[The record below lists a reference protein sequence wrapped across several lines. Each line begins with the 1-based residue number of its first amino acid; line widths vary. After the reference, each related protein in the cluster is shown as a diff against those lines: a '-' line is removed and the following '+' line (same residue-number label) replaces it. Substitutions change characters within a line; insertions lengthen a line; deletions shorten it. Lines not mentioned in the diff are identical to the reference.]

1 MSRIGLA
8 LAAIPASFI
17 TAVLAPGSACAAATP
32 PAWVARSDAYTQP
45 VLKDTGRYHP
55 ESASEVGDESFDT
68 AVADFKPRVYEREL
82 ADTEKRLVELR
93 RERAAEQD
101 PKVRQDLDILIE
113 SRVKQI
119 ASMKLERQYLLD
131 YTNVGELVYGGL
143 QALLD
148 PRNKPERQKLALV
161 RLKRYAGRDAG
172 DKANPAPIATL
183 ARARTQ
189 ERLADKSLIGP
200 YVGEVEEALHNNA
213 TYMDGIAQMF
223 KKANVTGWEADFE
236 ALKMQVQDYDAFV
249 RASVLPR
256 ARKEV
261 RLPEALYV
269 NRLVNVGVD
278 IAPEQMIERASF
290 DFQEVRDEMQVVA
303 NGIAAQRHLPS
314 NDYREVLRELK
325 KTSIAPDQLLPSY
338 RSRLKDIEAIIR
350 QHHLVTL
357 PARDAN
363 IRIATEAEAARTP
376 APFMNP
382 PRLIG
387 NTGEYGEFVIPLSN
401 PNSKS
406 KERMNDFDY
415 AAVSWGVTAHEAR
428 PGHELQFASMVEQG
442 MSVARAR
449 FAFNSANVEG
459 WGLYSEA
466 LVLPYMPPEGQLA
479 ALQIRLL
486 RMARALLDPQI
497 NLGRMTPEQAKAFLM
512 KEVVLSEP
520 FAQSEVDRYSY
531 RMPGQATSY
540 YYGYVKLE
548 ALKTLAEIALGERFD
563 LQAFNDFVIAQ
574 GILPP
579 NLMKQAVMEEF
590 IPAQK
595 AKLAGK

>member
-1 MSRIGLA
+1 MSRIGLG
-8 LAAIPASFI
+8 LAAILASASTI
-17 TAVLAPGSACAAATP
+17 AATTP

-55 ESASEVGDESFDT
+55 EAASEVGDESFDT
-68 AVADFKPRVYEREL
+68 AVADFKPRAYEREL
-82 ADTEKRLVELR
+82 ADTEKRLADLR
-93 RERAAEQD
+93 RQRAAEQD
-101 PKVRQDLDILIE
+101 PKVKQDLDILIE

-119 ASMKLERQYLLD
+119 ATMKLERQYLLD

-161 RLKRYAGRDAG
+161 RLKRYAGRDAA
-172 DKANPAPIATL
+172 DKGNPAPLATL
-183 ARARTQ
+183 VRERTQ
-189 ERLADKSLIGP
+189 ERLGDKSLIGP

-236 ALKMQVQDYDAFV
+236 ALKKQVQDYDAFV

-303 NGIAAQRHLPS
+303 NGIAAQRHLAS
-314 NDYREVLRELK
+314 NDYRDVLRELK

-363 IRIATEAEAARTP
+363 IRIATDAEAARTP

-415 AAVSWGVTAHEAR
+415 SAVSWGVTAHEAR

-548 ALKTLAEIALGERFD
+548 ALKTLAEIALGDKFD
-563 LQAFNDFVIAQ
+563 LQAFNDFIIAQ

-579 NLMKQAVMEEF
+579 NLMKQAVIEDF